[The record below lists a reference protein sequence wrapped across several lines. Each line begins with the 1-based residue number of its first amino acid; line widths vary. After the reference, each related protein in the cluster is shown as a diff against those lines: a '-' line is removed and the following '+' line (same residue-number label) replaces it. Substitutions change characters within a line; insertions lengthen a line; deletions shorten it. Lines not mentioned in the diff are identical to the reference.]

1 MDLDS
6 LIERKR
12 ERFEQLERE
21 IADPRLFENRKRA
34 GEIMREHASIKEL
47 LGRWKRLE
55 TARRQL
61 DDNRELATSRDVE
74 IAAMADDEIP
84 DLEERVTDLEREIQ
98 IDLLPPDENEDRD
111 AIVEIRAG
119 TGGSEAAIFA
129 ADLYRMYN
137 RYAEAAGLK
146 TEDLESSPSELGGLK
161 EVIFRVSG
169 ESVFRK
175 LRYESGVHRVQR
187 VPATEAQG
195 RIHTSTA
202 TVAVLPEAQDVDVEL
217 KPDDLRI
224 EVSRAG
230 GPGGQ
235 GVNTTD
241 SAVQVLH
248 IPTGRIV
255 RCQDGRSQIK
265 NKERALS
272 ILRARLLERK
282 QREEAEKYS
291 AQRRGQIGTGGREEK
306 IRTYNFPQN
315 RVTDHRIGLTLYNLD
330 RVMEGDLG
338 ELIRALQVAD
348 VAERLKE
355 SAVLSELE
363 SSSPLRISLHQ
374 FEADS
379 ARNLLTTLR
388 LDYERM
394 TVLDVL
400 QSTTAYF
407 KKRGIENPRLNAEH
421 LLAHALGRTRM
432 ELYLEFER
440 TLGEVELA
448 PLRKLVQRRGEG
460 EPLQHLL
467 GTVEFCGDTFLC
479 DNRALVPATRNRA
492 VRGTRRI
499 KNRESR
505 IENRGRWNRQRRD
518 CAQSGKKISR
528 GTNFRRGRL
537 GRCARPHARK
547 RDPARL
553 KWTRPIEKK
562 QSS

>member
-1 MDLDS
+1 MDLNS
-6 LIERKR
+6 LIQLKRK
-12 ERFEQLERE
+12 RFEQLESE
-21 IADPRLFENRKRA
+21 IADPALFSNRQRA
-34 GEIMREHASIKEL
+34 SEIMREHASIKQLLAKWDEL
-47 LGRWKRLE
+47 E
-55 TARRQL
+55 AARKQL
-61 DDNRELATSRDVE
+61 DDNRELAMSRDVE

-84 DLEERVTDLEREIQ
+84 QLEKQAADLERDLQ
-98 IDLLPPDENEDRD
+98 IALLPADENEERD

-119 TGGSEAAIFA
+119 TGGNEAAIFA
-129 ADLYRMYN
+129 ADLYRMYH
-137 RYAEAAGLK
+137 RYAESAGLK

-161 EVIFRVSG
+161 EAMFRVSG
-169 ESVFRK
+169 KSVFRK

-217 KPDDLRI
+217 KPEDLRI

-248 IPTGRIV
+248 IPTGMIV

-272 ILRARLLERK
+272 ILRARLLERR

-338 ELIRALQVAD
+338 ELINGLQAAD

-355 SAVLSELE
+355 SAV
-363 SSSPLRISLHQ
+363 
-374 FEADS
+374 
-379 ARNLLTTLR
+379 
-388 LDYERM
+388 
-394 TVLDVL
+394 
-400 QSTTAYF
+400 
-407 KKRGIENPRLNAEH
+407 
-421 LLAHALGRTRM
+421 
-432 ELYLEFER
+432 
-440 TLGEVELA
+440 
-448 PLRKLVQRRGEG
+448 
-460 EPLQHLL
+460 
-467 GTVEFCGDTFLC
+467 
-479 DNRALVPATRNRA
+479 PA
-492 VRGTRRI
+492 
-499 KNRESR
+499 
-505 IENRGRWNRQRRD
+505 
-518 CAQSGKKISR
+518 
-528 GTNFRRGRL
+528 
-537 GRCARPHARK
+537 
-547 RDPARL
+547 
-553 KWTRPIEKK
+553 
-562 QSS
+562 